1 MTETTID
8 DFTRPR
14 DRVPRR
20 QRRAAQRGEVRVG
33 RRLRQRLDARRE
45 DARAGAGR
53 GRRGQGL
60 EAEGVRRRI
69 RLDLRPDRVRRAG
82 PAAAYDRA
90 YRDIVGQYAIPSQS
104 PFGIGLGMVAP
115 TILAHAIPEVRE
127 RYLRPLWRGEI
138 IGCQLFSEPVAGSDL
153 AGIQTK
159 AERDGDEWIITGQK
173 VWTSG
178 AQYSDI
184 GEIITRTSPDK
195 PKHKGLSMFLVDMHV
210 PGVEVRPLRQ
220 MTGGASFNEVFFEEV
235 RVHDSHRL
243 GDVDE
248 GWTVALTTL
257 MNERAA
263 IGGGGAGVGSMSM
276 TRFIEMARHFGL
288 SQDPLVRQGLAEA
301 YIRTSVARYT
311 NMRAMAKIRAG
322 QLPGPEMS
330 IGKLAL
336 THEHD
341 EGGSAR
347 RRDPRAAP
355 GRRHGRVGYVR
366 LLRDGARHP
375 GYAGRRRDRRGH
387 AQHRRRAGAGAAEGA
402 PDLVTSTPCAVVRP
416 FERLRYLAR
425 ASGED
430 AETLLEEAADCL
442 AGFGDDPMG
451 VVIACRRL
459 LAYHP
464 TVTPLWWLCAQLLA
478 APDPAEGAWAAW
490 REWRHDTTPARLA
503 GALPFPHERPVAV
516 ARLARRRP

>member
-8 DFTRPR
+8 DFTR
-14 DRVPRR
+14 
-20 QRRAAQRGEVRVG
+20 AATEF
-33 RRLRQRLDARRE
+33 LDANAERRSE
-45 DARAGAGR
+45 TKFVWGEGSDSVSMLDEKTPEQEQAEVAEGKAWKQKEFDAGFGWISGPAEYGGR
-53 GRRGQGL
+53 GLPG
-60 EAEGVRRRI
+60 
-69 RLDLRPDRVRRAG
+69 
-82 PAAAYDRA
+82 AYDRA
-90 YRDIVGQYAIPSQS
+90 YREIVGQYAIPSQS

-138 IGCQLFSEPVAGSDL
+138 IGCQLFSEPIAGSDL

-195 PKHKGLSMFLVDMHV
+195 PKHKGLSMFLVDMHA

-276 TRFIEMARHFGL
+276 TRFVEMARHFGL
-288 SQDPLVRQGLAEA
+288 SQDPLIRQGLAEA

-336 THEHD
+336 TQNMMKVGQLIGEILGPRLVADTGEWGTYAFSEMVLGTPGMRVAGGTD
-341 EGGSAR
+341 EVMRNIVGERVLGLPKE
-347 RRDPRAAP
+347 PR
-355 GRRHGRVGYVR
+355 
-366 LLRDGARHP
+366 
-375 GYAGRRRDRRGH
+375 
-387 AQHRRRAGAGAAEGA
+387 
-402 PDLVTSTPCAVVRP
+402 TS
-416 FERLRYLAR
+416 
-425 ASGED
+425 
-430 AETLLEEAADCL
+430 
-442 AGFGDDPMG
+442 
-451 VVIACRRL
+451 
-459 LAYHP
+459 
-464 TVTPLWWLCAQLLA
+464 
-478 APDPAEGAWAAW
+478 
-490 REWRHDTTPARLA
+490 
-503 GALPFPHERPVAV
+503 
-516 ARLARRRP
+516 